1 MTEFVPADANEVRD
15 VVAWAMAEEQPL
27 ELMGGGS
34 KRPLGRPLQVAHL
47 LDLSRLSG
55 ILDYEPA
62 ELVLT
67 ARAATPLAEIE
78 AALAA
83 NRQRLAFEPPDWRR
97 LLDTEARAQTIGG
110 VLACNLAGPR
120 RIVAGAARDHFLGFH
135 GVNGRGEL
143 FKAGGRVV
151 KNVTGYDLCK
161 LLAGSH
167 GTLAAMT
174 EISIKVLPRP
184 DATRTLLLC
193 GLDDAAA
200 IRAMVDALNSPH
212 EISGAA
218 HLPAAAVAQSSVASL
233 GQAVTALRLEGPEP
247 SVAYR
252 LMALRQELTA
262 TGMETLA
269 DDASETL
276 WREIGDAAVLTS
288 PGSAVWR
295 VSVAP
300 ASGARV
306 AAAIAA
312 EVPCELFYDWGGGLV
327 WVAVAGQDDCGAAAV
342 RGAVAAQ
349 GGGQSGGHAM
359 LLRAPDAARTVQV
372 FETLAPPLAALSAR
386 VKTSFDPRG
395 VLNPGRIHAGL

>member
-1 MTEFVPADANEVRD
+1 MTEFCPADAAEVRD

-27 ELMGGGS
+27 ELLGGGS
-34 KRPLGRPLQVAHL
+34 KRPFGRPLQVAHV

-67 ARAATPLAEIE
+67 ARAATPLDEVE
-78 AALAA
+78 AAVAA
-83 NRQRLAFEPPDWRR
+83 SGQRLAFEPPDWRR
-97 LLDTEARAQTIGG
+97 LLGTEARRQTIGG

-143 FKAGGRVV
+143 FKAGGKVV

-167 GTLAAMT
+167 GTLAALT

-184 DATRTLLLC
+184 ELTQTLLLC

-200 IRAMVDALNSPH
+200 VRAMAEALNSPH
-212 EISGAA
+212 EVSGAA
-218 HLPAAAVAQSSVASL
+218 HLPAATACRSGVAEVAAL
-233 GQAVTALRLEGPEP
+233 GRAVTALRLEGPEP

-252 LMALRQELTA
+252 LDALRQAFAALA
-262 TGMETLA
+262 TECLA
-269 DDASETL
+269 DAPSLAL
-276 WREIGDAAVLTS
+276 WREVGDATLLAS
-288 PGSAVWR
+288 PELAVWR

-300 ASGARV
+300 ASGALV
-306 AAAIAA
+306 AAAVAARIA
-312 EVPCELFYDWGGGLV
+312 CTLFYDWGGGLL
-327 WVAVAGQDDCGAAAV
+327 WLAVAGQDDCGAGAVRAAV
-342 RGAVAAQ
+342 A
-349 GGGQSGGHAM
+349 GQGHAT
-359 LLRAPDAARTVQV
+359 LLRAPEAARAAQPV
-372 FETLAPPLAALSAR
+372 FETLPAPLAALSAR
-386 VKTSFDPRG
+386 VKASFDPRG
-395 VLNPGRIHAGL
+395 VLNPGRIHAGV